1 MEIITSDYSG
11 IIVPN
16 SSIATVDGQVGV
28 YVKERTGDFT
38 FTPIK
43 IIASDGEDSAVS
55 SSYFYDDEGQRVN
68 SVEIYDEILKNPE

>member
-1 MEIITSDYSG
+1 M
-11 IIVPN
+11 PN

-55 SSYFYDDEGQRVN
+55 SSYFYDDEGQRV
-68 SVEIYDEILKNPE
+68 K